1 MPLTPYDSILL
12 LLLVTLVLA
21 WVAAAAETALTS
33 VSRIQL
39 RRLADDGERR
49 ALVVQKLHSN
59 PNDYLTAIL
68 TTNTTAI
75 IISATAAG
83 LIGNNHGFSAFEPQL
98 VISLIDAVIVLV
110 FCEITAKTLALR
122 YNMRF
127 ALALAPMV
135 SVITGIFRWPIRA
148 MSAFAGLVAGSS
160 SGVKGPFVTEDELK
174 MLVTVGEEEG
184 IIEEEEREMIHG
196 IIEIGDMSVREV
208 MIPRIDIVAVDVTT
222 PVDEVVRLVLKHGHT
237 RIPVYEDTIDEVVG
251 VVYAKDLLRYSSQ
264 KRSTGTGEKRAGEL
278 RKVMRKPAFVP
289 ENKNLSEFLHEM
301 REQRVHMALVFDEH
315 GQTAG
320 LITIEDI
327 IEEIVG
333 PIRDEYDAMEE
344 EEIQFL
350 APNEAV
356 LDARVSL
363 GDARE
368 ELGLDLPAEDV
379 DSLGGF
385 IYAQLGTIARA
396 GTQIDVEGAS
406 MTVVSVRGQ
415 RIGKI
420 RVRAEKPFPG
430 AVRREEAR
438 AEAEAEAVTA
448 SEARTPAE
456 AAAQAASGQAAD
468 ARSTRRSRANGDR

>member
-1 MPLTPYDSILL
+1 MTIYDLALVGLL
-12 LLLVTLVLA
+12 LLTLVFA

-39 RRLADDGERR
+39 RRLADAGDPQAILIQR
-49 ALVVQKLHSN
+49 LHAN

-75 IISATAAG
+75 IVSATAAG
-83 LIGNNHGFSAFEPQL
+83 LIGNNHGYGTFLPQL
-98 VISLIDAVIVLV
+98 AISLVDAVIVLV

-127 ALALAPMV
+127 AQALAPTIA
-135 SVITGIFRWPIRA
+135 VITSAMKVPIRG
-148 MSAFAGLVAGSS
+148 MSAFARLIARPAG
-160 SGVKGPFVTEDELK
+160 GAKGPFVTEEELK
-174 MLVTVGEEEG
+174 MMVTVGEEEG

-196 IIEIGDMSVREV
+196 VIEIGDMMVREV
-208 MIPRIDIVAVDVTT
+208 MIPRIDIVAVDVAT
-222 PVDEVVRLVLKHGHT
+222 PIEDVVKLVLKHGHT
-237 RIPVYEDTIDEVVG
+237 RIPVHEDTIDHVVG
-251 VVYAKDLLRYSSQ
+251 VVYAKDLLRYNAT
-264 KRSTGTGEKRAGEL
+264 RRAAATTTTTRASGDL
-278 RKVMRKPAFVP
+278 RKVMRKPYFVP

-301 REQRVHMALVFDEH
+301 RENRVHMAIVIDEH

-320 LITIEDI
+320 VITIEDI

-350 APNEAV
+350 APSEAV

-363 GDARE
+363 ADARD
-368 ELGLDLPAEDV
+368 ELGLTLLADDV

-385 IYAQLGTIARA
+385 IYSHLGTIPRA
-396 GTQIDVEGAS
+396 GEVVDIEGVT
-406 MTVVSVRGQ
+406 MTVTSVRGQ

-420 RVRAEKPFPG
+420 RVRAARPFPG
-430 AVRREEAR
+430 AVRREEAKADAD
-438 AEAEAEAVTA
+438 AEVRGQSQAAE
-448 SEARTPAE
+448 EARQVPR
-456 AAAQAASGQAAD
+456 
-468 ARSTRRSRANGDR
+468 ARG

>member
-1 MPLTPYDSILL
+1 MTAYDLSLVALL
-12 LLLVTLVLA
+12 LITLVLA
-21 WVAAAAETALTS
+21 WLAAAAETALTS

-39 RRLADDGERR
+39 RRLADAGDPQ
-49 ALVVQKLHSN
+49 AKIIQKLHLN

-83 LIGNNHGFSAFEPQL
+83 LIGNNHGYGAFLPQL

-127 ALALAPMV
+127 AQALAP
-135 SVITGIFRWPIRA
+135 SISLITSATRYPIRA
-148 MSAFAGLVAGSS
+148 MSSFARLVARPAG
-160 SGVKGPFVTEDELK
+160 GAKGPFVTEDELK

-196 IIEIGDMSVREV
+196 VIEIGDMSVREV
-208 MIPRIDIVAVDVTT
+208 MIPRIDIVAVEVNK
-222 PVDEVVRLVLKHGHT
+222 PVDQIVKLVLKHGHT
-237 RIPVYEDTIDEVVG
+237 RIPVFEETIDHIVG
-251 VVYAKDLLRYSSQ
+251 VAYAKDLLRYSSQ
-264 KRSTGTGEKRAGEL
+264 RRPAGVETKGDL
-278 RKVMRKPAFVP
+278 RKIMRKPYFVP

-301 REQRVHMALVFDEH
+301 RENRVHMATVIDEH

-320 LITIEDI
+320 IITIEDI

-333 PIRDEYDAMEE
+333 PIRDEYDVMEE
-344 EEIQFL
+344 EELQFL

-363 GDARE
+363 DDARE
-368 ELGLDLPAEDV
+368 ELGLQLPADDV

-385 IYAQLGTIARA
+385 IYSHLGAIPRA
-396 GTQIDVEGAS
+396 GEVINLEGVR

-415 RIGKI
+415 RIGKV
-420 RVRAEKPFPG
+420 RVRSELPFPG
-430 AVRREEAR
+430 AIQREEAR
-438 AEAEAEAVTA
+438 AEEEAERTQADA
-448 SEARTPAE
+448 AREARA
-456 AAAQAASGQAAD
+456 
-468 ARSTRRSRANGDR
+468 